1 MTEIIL
7 TPAQTQQF
15 SQATDGVVFCDAVG
29 NVIVRVPAK
38 FSEDESTII
47 EEAKRRLAS
56 DQPRRPFSEV
66 VNRLKAMEQEGEK
79 HGR

>member
-29 NVIVRVPAK
+29 NVIVRVPPQN
-38 FSEDESTII
+38 F
-47 EEAKRRLAS
+47 RRGS
-56 DQPRRPFSEV
+56 RNHRR
-66 VNRLKAMEQEGEK
+66 G
-79 HGR
+79 